1 MSFDPVLIIGSGVCG
16 LAIAQGLQKLDIP
29 FLIFEAEDE
38 TFHPG
43 DWTAGLDR
51 SISKLKS
58 LLPTNI
64 GDPLET
70 DVVVD
75 PSFDYGQY
83 PNNTISLFDGVNGEL
98 FNETTITG
106 DNLRVNGTKLRALC
120 HEGVDVRVSLIP
132 PNIPEVR
139 RFFES

>member
-51 SISKLKS
+51 SIPKLRS
-58 LLPTNI
+58 LLPADI
-64 GDPLET
+64 GDRLET
-70 DVVVD
+70 DAVVD
-75 PSFDYGQY
+75 SSLDYSQY
-83 PNNTISLFDGVNGEL
+83 PNNIISLFDGVNGEL
-98 FNETTITG
+98 FNETTITS

-120 HEGVDVRVSLIP
+120 HESIEVRVSLEP
-132 PNIPEVR
+132 PKTSEARLFV
-139 RFFES
+139 ES